1 MVVAVLQTCMSQELC
16 AGRNIITN
24 LSVCVSIRHVCPQ
37 VITCF
42 VPELVFDC
50 LGIGQLYSN
59 MPRHAYIIIMASS
72 PMGIQDVLRMYQAQD
87 IWRGARPAAP
97 ARRARSTPRRVWQL
111 STLATWRARPSTG

>member
-1 MVVAVLQTCMSQELC
+1 MQVETSSQIC
-16 AGRNIITN
+16 Q
-24 LSVCVSIRHVCPQ
+24 SVCPLGMCVHKSLHVLCPSWCL
-37 VITCF
+37 IA
-42 VPELVFDC
+42 

-72 PMGIQDVLRMYQAQD
+72 PMGIQDVSRMYQAQD